1 MGVGVDRGRAAMED
15 LRRPLR
21 LGRGPPAPGAEK
33 EVDEL
38 AVVGEEGKGKA
49 GEEL

>member
-15 LRRPLR
+15 FRRPLR
-21 LGRGPPAPGAEK
+21 LGRAPAPGAEK
-33 EVDEL
+33 EDEL

>member
-21 LGRGPPAPGAEK
+21 LGRGPPAPGAE

-49 GEEL
+49 GEGL